1 MTNVHNPA
9 YSQPLCTVIQIAL
22 IDLLRSLNI
31 YPSAVVGHSSGE
43 IAAAYSVGALSRNS
57 ALKVAF
63 HRGYVSAKLANTH
76 PKAGAMVSVN
86 LSETEIRPYLDQMTA
101 LFGCEGISVGC
112 VNSPYNVTLS
122 GDAHQFSTLM
132 SLFEKENV
140 AARRLV
146 VDVAYH
152 SKSMNQIAAEYLSL
166 IGDITVGDT
175 AFNDATMFS
184 SVTGARISIDEVC
197 RPEYWIKN
205 LTSQVR
211 FLEAFSG
218 LCLRSARHSTQ
229 NFETHG
235 KGIAVTDILEV
246 GPHSALQ
253 RPIKDILGSLEHGE
267 SVVYNSVLRRN
278 VSALT
283 SLFTAVGKLHCLGHP
298 VNVTSLNNRGEYAP
312 RTLLSDL
319 PEYPFNRSQSYW
331 IEGRLSKNF
340 RFRKHPRHELLGTT
354 DPNWNV
360 REARWR
366 HVIRVTDSPWIL
378 DHKVMKTKCE
388 VSRCC

>member
-1 MTNVHNPA
+1 
-9 YSQPLCTVIQIAL
+9 
-22 IDLLRSLNI
+22 
-31 YPSAVVGHSSGE
+31 
-43 IAAAYSVGALSRNS
+43 
-57 ALKVAF
+57 
-63 HRGYVSAKLANTH
+63 
-76 PKAGAMVSVN
+76 MVSVN

-101 LFGCEGISVGC
+101 LSGCEGISIGC

-122 GDAHQFSTLM
+122 GDAHQISTVM
-132 SLFEKENV
+132 SLFEQQKV
-140 AARRLV
+140 AAKRLV

-166 IGDITVGDT
+166 IGDITIGET
-175 AFNDATMFS
+175 ASNDATMFS
-184 SVTGARISIDEVC
+184 SVTGARISTDEVC

-211 FLEAFSG
+211 FLEAFSS
-218 LCLRSARHSTQ
+218 LCSRSARHPTQ
-229 NFETHG
+229 NFGTHG
-235 KGIAVTDILEV
+235 KGIAVTDVLEI

-253 RPIKDILGSLEHGE
+253 RPIKDILRYLEHGE
-267 SVVYNSVLRRN
+267 SIVYNSVLRRN

-312 RTLLSDL
+312 RAILSDL

-354 DPNWNV
+354 DPNWND

-366 HVIRVTDSPWIL
+366 HVIRVTDNPWIL
-378 DHKVMKTKCE
+378 DHKVGNSMRDIKM
-388 VSRCC
+388 SLMYAGQRR